1 MKALLR
7 CLACILA
14 VTPLWAQS
22 SVGGPSDEAAIR
34 DVVKRYVDAR
44 GNRDPKAVEA
54 LFTSE
59 ADQLVSSGEW
69 RRGREA
75 VVRGTQ
81 GSSERNPGVRTI
93 TADTIRFLTNDVA
106 IADGPYIIQS
116 AAGNE
121 RRMWTTFVMKRGA
134 EGWRIAAIR
143 NMLPAGQGA
152 R

>member
-1 MKALLR
+1 MKLFLQFIV
-7 CLACILA
+7 CILMA
-14 VTPLWAQS
+14 APLWAQGS
-22 SVGGPSDEAAIR
+22 TGTSNDEAAIR
-34 DVVKRYVDAR
+34 GVVKRYVDAR
-44 GNRDPKAVEA
+44 ENRDSKAVEA
-54 LFTSE
+54 LFTSD

-93 TADTIRFLTNDVA
+93 TVETIRFLGGDVA
-106 IADGPYIIQS
+106 IADGPYIIKS
-116 AAGNE
+116 AAGSE
-121 RRMWTTFVMKRGA
+121 RRMWTTFVMKREA

-152 R
+152 G

>member
-1 MKALLR
+1 
-7 CLACILA
+7 
-14 VTPLWAQS
+14 
-22 SVGGPSDEAAIR
+22 
-34 DVVKRYVDAR
+34 VDAR
-44 GNRDPKAVEA
+44 ENLDPKAVEA
-54 LFTSE
+54 LFTSD

-81 GSSERNPGVRTI
+81 GSSERNPGTRTI
-93 TADTIRFLTNDVA
+93 TADTIRFLSSNVA
-106 IADGPYIIQS
+106 IADGPYIIKS
-116 AAGNE
+116 AAGSE

-143 NMLPAGQGA
+143 NMLPAGQGT

>member
-1 MKALLR
+1 MLVAT
-7 CLACILA
+7 AA
-14 VTPLWAQS
+14 WAQAG
-22 SVGGPSDEAAIR
+22 VAGPSDEAAIR
-34 DVVKRYVDAR
+34 DVVKHYVDAR
-44 GNRDPKAVEA
+44 ENRDPKAVEA
-54 LFTSE
+54 LFTSD

-93 TADTIRFLTNDVA
+93 TVETIRFLTGDVA
-106 IADGPYIIQS
+106 IADGPYIIKN
-116 AAGNE
+116 AAGSE
-121 RRMWTTFVMKRGA
+121 RRMWATFVMKRGA

>member
-1 MKALLR
+1 MKLFLQFIV
-7 CLACILA
+7 CILIA
-14 VTPLWAQS
+14 APLWAQGS
-22 SVGGPSDEAAIR
+22 TSTSNDEAAIR

-44 GNRDPKAVEA
+44 ENRDPKAVEA
-54 LFTSE
+54 LFTSD

-93 TADTIRFLTNDVA
+93 TADTIRFLSNDVA
-106 IADGPYIIQS
+106 IADGPYIIKG
-116 AAGNE
+116 AAGSE
-121 RRMWTTFVMKRGA
+121 RRMWATFVMKREA

-143 NMLPAGQGA
+143 NMLPAGQGT